1 MNRVTVEVMGM
12 IAAAWLILSGL
23 MYSLQLS
30 SGSFPKPLTAQ
41 EEQYYLEKA
50 AQGDLDA
57 RIVLVERNLRLVS
70 HILKKYY
77 ANASDQEDLISIGTI
92 GLIKGISTFDRSK
105 GARLATYAARCVEN
119 EILMYFRSQRKS
131 SQDVS
136 LSDYIETGADG
147 APLALMDVVSQDED
161 LLEHMSN
168 REQLRQVCKAVDAV
182 LTEQERQVI
191 VLRYGL
197 GTGNPKR
204 QREVADITG
213 ISRSYVSRIEKR
225 ALEKLRA
232 ALEA

>member
-1 MNRVTVEVMGM
+1 M

-41 EEQYYLEKA
+41 EEQRYLELA
-50 AQGDLDA
+50 AQGDMDA
-57 RIVLVERNLRLVS
+57 RNVLVERNLRLVS

-119 EILMYFRSQRKS
+119 EILMYFRSQKKC

-161 LLEHMSN
+161 LLEHVSN
-168 REQLRQVCKAVDAV
+168 REQLRRVCKAVDTV

-197 GTGNPKR
+197 GSGSPKR
-204 QREVADITG
+204 QRQVAAITG

-225 ALEKLRA
+225 ALQKLRA
-232 ALEA
+232 ALEE